1 MYTTII
7 DLKPYRKRVKEDFGL
22 LGSIFGGVVSGGDK
36 TDIKNKT
43 DITKNFE
50 NNQRINRSMA
60 VESVT
65 KLVNNVATD
74 VIQKNTASAAS
85 AAGASNVIWL
95 QNVNCDDV
103 VVTGISQNAQAISQ
117 VQVKMQ
123 QQNMSKIATE
133 ISTSI
138 DKTIEKVGATDLDA
152 LQADN
157 TKMLN
162 DFMKATPGYEPNKAQ
177 EMASQCPKAGDSMI
191 SIGNTCNVS
200 NEYSLNASVKQALDL
215 DESFKIKDED
225 NVSNDIKSKVEQSNF
240 ASCQSSANAN
250 NAIILSDITCA
261 NANAISKANS
271 LDKAKTE
278 GKTLTPKQ
286 RGRLEI
292 SDIEQKA
299 VAQLYMTCIFDQKN
313 VSEIANKIVNKISK
327 KYSQVYDAVKKK
339 AEKNGPEYAKNA
351 FDFLDVWSA
360 AGMEKIA
367 AAAGNLPK
375 KQESAAT
382 PAPTP
387 ATTKEKTSEAT
398 DSKNT
403 EEKKDSTSSGNDFS
417 DKLQAMPTVTL
428 APDVS
433 RLTQKPRPV
442 ETVPPVTA
450 APATTAPATTPAKV
464 ATTAPVAASASAAPA
479 ESTNAKIMNFLD
491 QNKIYVAVGVVATV
505 AIIYVAAT
513 YNSD

>member
-7 DLKPYRKRVKEDFGL
+7 DLKPYKRKIKEDFGL
-22 LGSIFGGVVSGGDK
+22 FGNIFGGLVRGGDTTNIKDK
-36 TDIKNKT
+36 TTVNKSF
-43 DITKNFE
+43 D

-74 VIQKNTASAAS
+74 VIQKNTAAAAS
-85 AAGASNVIWL
+85 AAAASNVIWL

-103 VVTGISQNAQAISQ
+103 VISGISQNANAISQ
-117 VQVKMQ
+117 VQVKAQ
-123 QQNMSKIATE
+123 QQNMSKIANE
-133 ISTSI
+133 ISNSI

-177 EMASQCPKAGDSMI
+177 EMASQCPKAGDSLI

-225 NVSNDIKSKVEQSNF
+225 NVSNDIKNKVEQSNF
-240 ASCQSSANAN
+240 ASCQSSATAN

-261 NANAISKANS
+261 SMNAMNKASS
-271 LDKAKTE
+271 LDKAKGE
-278 GKTLTPKQ
+278 GKALTPAK

-360 AGMEKIA
+360 AGMEKID
-367 AAAGNLPK
+367 AAAGNLPPRNA
-375 KQESAAT
+375 ST
-382 PAPTP
+382 PAPVPDTTAP
-387 ATTKEKTSEAT
+387 ATTAPAT
-398 DSKNT
+398 T
-403 EEKKDSTSSGNDFS
+403 PPATT
-417 DKLQAMPTVTL
+417 APTFPVMVPITP

-442 ETVPPVTA
+442 VTEPPVTA
-450 APATTAPATTPAKV
+450 APVKTAPAA
-464 ATTAPVAASASAAPA
+464 TAPAATAPA
-479 ESTNAKIMNFLD
+479 ATAPAATAPAAKNASTNNKIIDFLD

-513 YNSD
+513 YNPNA

>member
-7 DLKPYRKRVKEDFGL
+7 DLKPYKKRVKEDFGL

-74 VIQKNTASAAS
+74 VIQKNAATAAS
-85 AAGASNVIWL
+85 AAAASNVIWL

-103 VVTGISQNAQAISQ
+103 VVTGISQNATAISQ
-117 VQVKMQ
+117 VQVKTQ
-123 QQNMSKIATE
+123 QQNMSKIATD

-261 NANAISKANS
+261 NANAISKANA
-271 LDKAKTE
+271 LDKATAS
-278 GKTLTPKQ
+278 GQTLAPAK

-375 KQESAAT
+375 KQEPAPT

-387 ATTKEKTSEAT
+387 ATTKDKTT
-398 DSKNT
+398 DTSASKDT
-403 EEKKDSTSSGNDFS
+403 TEKKDSTSSGNNIPDT
-417 DKLQAMPTVTL
+417 LPNMPIITP

-442 ETVPPVTA
+442 VTEPPVTA
-450 APATTAPATTPAKV
+450 APIVATTAPAKV
-464 ATTAPVAASASAAPA
+464 ATAAPVAASAPAAGD
-479 ESTNAKIMNFLD
+479 ESTNAKIIDFLD
-491 QNKIYVAVGVVATV
+491 KNKIYVAVGVVATV